1 MEMILAFMTG
11 LGLASIGAFVMLRS
25 HKSSAAA
32 ALERALNDA
41 AKQAQADKE
50 KDIATLT
57 ADLKNAKENLAQFKK
72 EAEAHEKKLLAAKEE
87 AHQAAMREM
96 QRHHQTAL
104 ETLEQRFKDA
114 IKADKDR
121 LDTALEALKADV
133 KNTTTEALKQRQNE
147 FQQTNSSS
155 MKQIVEPLKETL
167 QKMETAL
174 KENKSVH
181 ETSTATIKE
190 NIATLVSKAMQVSH
204 SAERLSNA
212 LTAENKTQG
221 CWGEQKIEALLDA
234 MGLEKGLQYDS
245 QEFLRDASG
254 NVVISDETARRM
266 QPDIILHLDATRDL
280 IIDSKV
286 SLRAF
291 VEYTNAANDEERS
304 VALAA
309 HIKSVRNHVK
319 ELGKKNYAAYVKHP
333 RQSVDFVMMFV
344 PIDSALQLAL
354 LNAPSLWREAMNQG
368 VFIVGEQNLYAALRA
383 VDVTWTTIKQD
394 ANNKAI
400 CEAAAELMD
409 RVGLLLKRV
418 TALGKCLESATNAY
432 LDVKDKSINGQKGVL
447 CAAKKLEKL
456 GAKPSTK
463 HPLPSPEID
472 DAATLSLPMDSE

>member
-11 LGLASIGAFVMLRS
+11 LGLAGIGAFFMLRS
-25 HKSSAAA
+25 HKYSSAAA
-32 ALERALNDA
+32 LEKALNDA

-87 AHQAAMREM
+87 AHQAAMLEM

-155 MKQIVEPLKETL
+155 MQQIVEPLKETL

-319 ELGKKNYAAYVKHP
+319 ELAKKNYAAYVKHP

-400 CEAAAELMD
+400 CEAGAELMD

-472 DAATLSLPMDSE
+472 DDATLSLPMRQ